1 MKIYAQSH
9 TMNADPAIVATGSY
23 FYDPGKQEWPNVE
36 RAKLFNSKLR
46 TLQGPFI
53 LDIEH
58 TTDIDHIKACFAM
71 YRNNYPWLRMGL
83 YGAMPVRKYPQA
95 STHITEELNR
105 KHRTGRASLA
115 SSADFVIP
123 SLYDSYLDNESM
135 KAFTRDMLNQAG
147 LFHKPIIPAISHQR
161 AGVYEYVGDSMWEA
175 KLRLIRN
182 HPSQPEGVFCW
193 SMPTI
198 EMPES
203 AQAILREVM
212 A

>member
-1 MKIYAQSH
+1 MKIYSQLH
-9 TMNADPAIVATGSY
+9 TMNEHLAIVGTGSY

-36 RAKLFNSKLR
+36 RAKLFKPQLL
-46 TLQGPFI
+46 TLTGPFI

-83 YGAMPVRKYPQA
+83 YGAMPVRTYYP
-95 STHITEELNR
+95 TDETRLWNR
-105 KHRTGRASLA
+105 QHRTGRASLA

-123 SLYDSYLDNESM
+123 SLYAFELDIESW
-135 KAFTRDMLNQAG
+135 KAFARDMLNQAG
-147 LFHKPIIPAISHQR
+147 LFHKPTIAAISHQR
-161 AGVYEYVGDSMWEA
+161 AGAYEYVGDAMWEA

-182 HPSQPEGVFCW
+182 HPSQSEGVFCW
-193 SMPTI
+193 SMPTV